1 MALEDHHNN
10 KGGTN
15 SSHSQVESVTQALEI
30 ARDSSEGA
38 QDPTVKQIL
47 ETALTEIWSRIQAQ
61 PSSYVM
67 SREEF
72 AVFNL
77 FQKRFEGQE
86 LAIAAR
92 KRYWDSQW
100 FWKGKERSINI
111 YIYINLDRN
120 LPANSFEL
128 SIFIS

>member
-1 MALEDHHNN
+1 MALEDHLNN

-15 SSHSQVESVTQALEI
+15 SCHSQVKSATQALET

-92 KRYWDSQW
+92 KRYWDSQ
-100 FWKGKERSINI
+100 
-111 YIYINLDRN
+111 
-120 LPANSFEL
+120 
-128 SIFIS
+128 